1 MKVVN
6 IVVNNI
12 DPLAALQMVVE
23 ERGLLKKN
31 GYKGIFDAFL
41 CRVRCLLLVHQVKQI
56 KFHLNFVRVQ
66 ESLKIVFDGLST
78 L

>member
-41 CRVRCLLLVHQVKQI
+41 CRCAAFCWFIR
-56 KFHLNFVRVQ
+56 
-66 ESLKIVFDGLST
+66 LSKSSSG
-78 L
+78 